1 MTLVQTRT
9 DAELLRLVQDELEW
23 NPRIEATE
31 ITARVRNGV
40 VTLSGFVDSYAHR
53 IAAVDAVHQLA
64 GVQDVVDD
72 LELHSRRQAKADEEI
87 ARAIRAALAWDA
99 WVPDEGIRSTVSNG
113 WVTLEGSV
121 ENGHQREDALR
132 AVERLLGVRGVTNKI
147 AIDGPAITASGI
159 RSSIEKALTRRAA
172 REAKHLSIDVRE
184 GVVTLKGTVDSWAER
199 NAVERLASY
208 TPGVKRLVN
217 EITVDAYQ

>member
-23 NPRIEATE
+23 NARIEATE